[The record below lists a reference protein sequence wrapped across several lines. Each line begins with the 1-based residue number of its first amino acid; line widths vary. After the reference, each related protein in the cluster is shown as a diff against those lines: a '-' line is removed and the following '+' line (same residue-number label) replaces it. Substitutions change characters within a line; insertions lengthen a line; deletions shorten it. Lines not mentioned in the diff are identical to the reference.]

1 MNQFTLDAKQLDN
14 WDFMSQL
21 PVKIPSGRGKRA
33 LGSTET
39 SALKA
44 ALRVGSA
51 FGISTL
57 ISTAEEVVN
66 LASPPK
72 PAASILK
79 PVKSL
84 ISSTVAIKF
93 SSSAELT
100 GALAVASSLAAVG
113 TAIGS
118 FGVYAS
124 TIREVGFFSSIG
136 AGITFNTPGA
146 AVGGEV
152 TVILGTPS
160 DFAGPYFGIAFS
172 AGTGVAAGVTLL
184 FAPAIGGTPPLI
196 LTLMGLAFNVSAV
209 TPTRLPLNV
218 TIEVTNTRIKGVRF

>member
-1 MNQFTLDAKQLDN
+1 MNQFTVDARQLDN

-21 PVKIPSGRGKRA
+21 PVKIPSGRGKKA

-44 ALRVGSA
+44 ALSVGST
-51 FGISTL
+51 FGLSPL
-57 ISTAEEVVN
+57 FSTAEEVVN

-72 PAASILK
+72 PATSILK
-79 PVKSL
+79 PLKNLV
-84 ISSTVAIKF
+84 SSTVAIKF
-93 SSSAELT
+93 SSSPELT
-100 GALAVASSLAAVG
+100 GALAVASSLSAVA
-113 TAIGS
+113 TALGS

-152 TVILGTPS
+152 TMILGTPS
-160 DFAGPYFGIAFS
+160 DFAGPYFGLAVG
-172 AGTGVAAGVTLL
+172 AGTGVSGAVTFL
-184 FAPAIGGTPPLI
+184 FSPVLGGTPLLI
-196 LTLMGLAFNVSAV
+196 LTFMGLAFNISAT
-209 TPTRLPLNV
+209 TPTKLPVSV

>member
-1 MNQFTLDAKQLDN
+1 MNQFTIDARQLDN

-21 PVKIPSGRGKRA
+21 PVKIPSGRGKKP
-33 LGSTET
+33 LGSTEI

-44 ALRVGSA
+44 ALRIGST
-51 FGISTL
+51 FGVSPL
-57 ISTAEEVVN
+57 FSTAEELVT
-66 LASPPK
+66 LATPPK
-72 PAASILK
+72 PTASILK
-79 PVKSL
+79 PSKSL
-84 ISSTVAIKF
+84 VSSTVAIKF

-100 GALAVASSLAAVG
+100 GALAVASSLSAVA
-113 TAIGS
+113 TALGS

-172 AGTGVAAGVTLL
+172 AGTGVGVGVTLL
-184 FAPAIGGTPPLI
+184 FSPTLGGTPPLI

-209 TPTRLPLNV
+209 TPTKLPLSV

>member
-1 MNQFTLDAKQLDN
+1 MNQFKIDATQLDN

-39 SALKA
+39 SALQA
-44 ALRVGSA
+44 ALRVGSV
-51 FGISTL
+51 FSISPL
-57 ISTAEEVVN
+57 ISTAQEIVN

-72 PAASILK
+72 ATGSILK
-79 PVKSL
+79 PVKNL

-93 SSSAELT
+93 SGSAELT

-118 FGVYAS
+118 FGLYAS
-124 TIREVGFFSSIG
+124 TIREVGFFSSVG

-160 DFAGPYFGIAFS
+160 DFAGPYFGIALS
-172 AGTGVAAGVTLL
+172 AGTGVSAGVTLL
-184 FAPAIGGTPPLI
+184 FSPVLGGTPALV

-209 TPTRLPLNV
+209 TPTKLPLNV

>member
-1 MNQFTLDAKQLDN
+1 MTQFTLDAKQLDT
-14 WDFMSQL
+14 WDFMNQL
-21 PVKIPSGRGKRA
+21 PVKIPSGRGRRA

-51 FGISTL
+51 FGISPL
-57 ISTAEEVVN
+57 ISAAEEVVS

-79 PVKSL
+79 PSKSL
-84 ISSTVAIKF
+84 ISSAVEIKF

-100 GALAVASSLAAVG
+100 GALAIASSLSAVG

-124 TIREVGFFSSIG
+124 TIREVGFFSSVG

-160 DFAGPYFGIAFS
+160 DFSGPYFGLAFS

-184 FAPAIGGTPPLI
+184 FAPVIGGTPALV

-209 TPTRLPLNV
+209 TPTKLPLSV
-218 TIEVTNTRIKGVRF
+218 TIEVTNTRIKGVKF